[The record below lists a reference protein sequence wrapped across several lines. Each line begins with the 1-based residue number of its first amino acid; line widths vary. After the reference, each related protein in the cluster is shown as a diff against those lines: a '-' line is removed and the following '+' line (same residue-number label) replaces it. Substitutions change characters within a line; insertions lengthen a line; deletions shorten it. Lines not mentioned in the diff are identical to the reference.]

1 MTYEEWLR
9 LCRGRLTSAD
19 NNRDRMEA
27 ITTMYATMTLLA
39 RQNGYDLDVQLRD
52 GNLDFINYYD
62 NHRRELAGAEL
73 SPQAIRAEAER
84 VRGGVFLDTLSRI
97 NGSATMA
104 RVLSDRTSDVSAGMR
119 AFTENA
125 GEVYE
130 TAKLMNEQLAEEF
143 KTPDDDREIARRRE
157 TLGQLLQSLRD
168 DGRGKNWFGKERKSN
183 SPGYEAAVAALEKV
197 VKKLDAATPPD
208 KETDYGALPTWEDN
222 RELLL
227 AVKNYMSDKLTV
239 RSTESGQLRVSAL
252 LSAVNAVTPAGSRE
266 LNDFYRQIN
275 SARGAREGEAQYVAV
290 DHIPQAKGTIGAMME
305 AGRQELLSQKPPDMS
320 KEKNIQTLRRLFAL
334 EELAK
339 NEATGVYAKF
349 DKAKAA
355 ELERTLAPGVGMGVA
370 LDATAE
376 TLKKDPNALELF
388 LRKLGDRNQMTNGI
402 YDTVLRSVPQLM
414 ASRIRA
420 GQVDGL
426 DAAATAR
433 EQNMTALAA
442 NLNRLGAVNQGEM
455 DLRRDWQAKREA
467 KQKWLDGMERYEE
480 DSDYDLAVNPYPEGT
495 KQAQAYQEIYEKWFE
510 SPRANLNGS
519 GMSLDDSDMSFD
531 DGLNVNGDAPQSEF
545 DRWLDEYDR
554 KPQALLEMEQRRQ
567 RPAGPVLGG

>member
-9 LCRGRLTSAD
+9 LCRGRLTSVN

-27 ITTMYATMTLLA
+27 ITTMYATMSLLA

-73 SPQAIRAEAER
+73 SPREIRAEAER
-84 VRGGVFLDTLSRI
+84 VRGGVFLDTLARI

-119 AFTENA
+119 AFAENA

-130 TAKLMNEQLAEEF
+130 TARLMNEQLAEEF

-349 DKAKAA
+349 DRAKAA
-355 ELERTLAPGVGMGVA
+355 EAERALARGVGMGVA
-370 LDATAE
+370 LDVMVE
-376 TLKKDPNALELF
+376 TLQKKPNALNTF
-388 LRKLGDRNQMTNGI
+388 LRRLGDQNQMTTCMYATMLDN
-402 YDTVLRSVPQLM
+402 VPPLM
-414 ASRIRA
+414 AGRIKA
-420 GQVDGL
+420 GRINDL
-426 DAAATAR
+426 SAEASEL
-433 EQNMTALAA
+433 EQNMAALTA
-442 NLNRLGAVNQGEM
+442 NLNRLGGINPGEQ
-455 DLRRDWQAKREA
+455 DIYRDWQGKKEAKRLWQER
-467 KQKWLDGMERYEE
+467 MERYEQ
-480 DSDYDLAVNPYPEGT
+480 DRDFDLSRNPFAAGT
-495 KQAQAYQEIYEKWFE
+495 KQARAYEEIYQKWFE
-510 SPRANLNGS
+510 TPSQN
-519 GMSLDDSDMSFD
+519 LDDSDLSLDEDMD
-531 DGLNVNGDAPQSEF
+531 LEEKAAQGEF
-545 DRWLDEYDR
+545 DQWLRDYDR